1 MFRIVTI
8 ALVAALL
15 SACATPKRP
24 ATLTLPEDNRAN
36 ELLIAI
42 PQQEITVDKPD
53 VNAGGGLLGALVEG
67 IAESTMDKNRQEALA
82 PLRDAL
88 ADYDF
93 DAKFQ
98 SAITGALPAAY
109 FVDAP
114 QTTLIRNTDDWLQ
127 AHVERNGRTFGSVN
141 VAYAFA
147 PNFQMLYIR
156 AYLDVGDIGLVLDR
170 NGKPKAKYTSDEAR
184 AGKLQG
190 MTYYA
195 MFPLENPGSF
205 KENVPRWVADGG
217 RLAREALDAGIAEIA
232 DLVRRDFAS
241 PLPVNESNKQN
252 FLVPTGSA
260 LLNMKGGLVE
270 TRGGR
275 RLLASG
281 SLVAWTAIDE
291 AR

>member
-1 MFRIVTI
+1 MLRLLTIV
-8 ALVAALL
+8 LAAMLL

-24 ATLTLPEDNRAN
+24 ATLTLPQDIRAN

-53 VNAGGGLLGALVEG
+53 VNAGGGLLGAIVEG

-93 DAKFQ
+93 DGKFQ
-98 SAITGALPAAY
+98 SAVTGALPAAY
-109 FVDAP
+109 FSSAP
-114 QTTLIRNTDDWLQ
+114 QTTLVRNTDDWLE

-156 AYLDVGDIGLVLDR
+156 TYVRVGDIGLVRDR
-170 NGKPKAKYTSDEAR
+170 NGKPKEKYTSDEAR

-195 MFPLENPGSF
+195 MFPLDNPGGF
-205 KENVPRWVADGG
+205 KENAPRWAADGG

-232 DLVRRDFAS
+232 DLVRRDFPS
-241 PLPVNESNKQN
+241 PLPVDESRKQN
-252 FLVPTGSA
+252 FLVPTGSMM
-260 LLNMKGGLVE
+260 LNMKGGLVE
-270 TRGGR
+270 TKGDR
-275 RLLASG
+275 RLLATG
-281 SLVAWTAIDE
+281 SLLAWTAVDE
-291 AR
+291 VR